1 MEACWPPF
9 LFHVIASGGRKAPR
23 GNLLYKWLIR
33 IDKQIL
39 FTGDCFGHTC
49 PGVSAGDNLPRND
62 IFSICGYN
70 SPAMDSKT
78 LHVLEY
84 PKILKRLKAYCDFS
98 ASMELA
104 RALEPTDSYDLA
116 LARLAETTEARRLFS
131 VQDIGIGGAHDI
143 RPAADLAARGGVLD
157 PQQLLDVKS
166 TLISCREI
174 KKSLERK
181 TDEYPRLAGLAAGL
195 PESHGIVDAI
205 TRVLSERGE
214 VLDSASP
221 KLGTLRREIKIAH
234 DRLMS
239 RLQRYLTESAN
250 KLQESIITQR
260 DGRYVIPLRA
270 EFKGQIKA
278 VIHDQSSSGATLFV
292 EPLPVVELNNTM
304 RELQLQ
310 ERDEERRILFEL
322 SAQIGGHRE
331 ELTYGVENLA
341 MLDLIFAKAKYAEE
355 LKASEPVLS
364 QRPNVKR
371 QKVSNKGDAIESS
384 DVQRSTFDVPHIKLI
399 HARHP
404 LLEPA
409 TVVPIDVDPKPGT
422 RAIVI
427 TGPNTG
433 GKTVSLKT
441 VGLLALMAQS
451 GLHVPAQS
459 GSELPCFH
467 AVYADIGDEQS
478 IEQSLSTF
486 SGHIT
491 NIIHILK
498 QIDHRSLVIFD
509 ELGAGTDPQEGAA
522 LARAI
527 LSHLLETGC
536 TVLVATH
543 YPELKTFA
551 HSTDGVVNASLEFD
565 IQTLRPTFHLTI
577 GLPGR
582 SNALLIAQR
591 LGLSQPIIDTAK
603 GEINPEDLRADKLLD
618 DIRKERNRT
627 SRERQKLEKARDKL
641 ESQTKEIEKRLD
653 KIEDERR
660 EVLAKARAEGELE
673 VAVLRKNI
681 DSLKSQ
687 LKKAK
692 QPLEVLKA
700 IEEKVET
707 MEEKIEAPVE
717 RQTSNVIRPP
727 SLITRHSSLQL
738 GERVLVSTLNADG
751 VVTALGESDAE
762 VQIGSLRVRARLVDL
777 VRKSSESVI
786 SEQSSVTRHPSHVTS
801 SPAVSSPGLELNLR
815 GKLVDEGLD
824 ELERYLERAFSAGL
838 LFVRIV
844 HGKGTGRMREAVR
857 NALKSSPYVSSF
869 EEPKDTEGGAGVT
882 VAKMAK

>member
-1 MEACWPPF
+1 
-9 LFHVIASGGRKAPR
+9 
-23 GNLLYKWLIR
+23 
-33 IDKQIL
+33 
-39 FTGDCFGHTC
+39 
-49 PGVSAGDNLPRND
+49 
-62 IFSICGYN
+62 
-70 SPAMDSKT
+70 MDSKT
-78 LHVLEY
+78 LSVLEY
-84 PKILKRLKAYCDFS
+84 PKILDRLKTFCDFS

-104 RALEPTDSYDLA
+104 RLLEPTDSYDLA
-116 LARLAETTEARRLFS
+116 LARLAETTEARKLLS
-131 VQDIGIGGAHDI
+131 VQDMGIGGAHDV

-181 TDEYPRLAGLAAGL
+181 TDEYPRLAQIAAGL

-205 TRVLSERGE
+205 TRVISDRGE

-221 KLGTLRREIKIAH
+221 RLASLRREIRIAH

-239 RLQRYLTESAN
+239 RLQKYLTDSAN
-250 KLQESIITQR
+250 KLQEPIITQR

-278 VIHDQSSSGATLFV
+278 IVHDQSSSGATLFV
-292 EPLPVVELNNTM
+292 EPLPVVELNNQV
-304 RELQLQ
+304 RELELQ
-310 ERDEERRILFEL
+310 ARDEERRILAEL
-322 SAQIGGHRE
+322 SVQIGEHRE

-341 MLDLIFAKAKYAEE
+341 MLDLILAKAKYAEE
-355 LKASEPVLS
+355 LKASEPVLHQLS
-364 QRPNVKR
+364 AFSGQQSAKKQEPRTEGR
-371 QKVSNKGDAIESS
+371 
-384 DVQRSTFDVPHIKLI
+384 TLI
-399 HARHP
+399 HLLHARHP
-404 LLEPA
+404 LLDPQ

-441 VGLLALMAQS
+441 VGLLVLMAQS
-451 GLHVPAQS
+451 GLHIPAQS

-491 NIIHILK
+491 NIIRILR
-498 QIDHRSLVIFD
+498 QIDQRSLVIFD

-527 LSHLLETGC
+527 LTFLLETGC
-536 TVLVATH
+536 TTLVATH

-551 HSTDGVVNASLEFD
+551 HSTEGVVNASLEFD
-565 IQTLRPTFHLTI
+565 IKTLRPTYHLTI

-591 LGLSQPIIDTAK
+591 LGLPQPIIESAK
-603 GEINPEDLRADKLLD
+603 AEINPEDLRADKLLD

-627 SRERQKLEKARDKL
+627 SRERQKLEKARDRL
-641 ESQTKEIEKRLD
+641 EAQTQELETRLE

-660 EVLAKARAEGELE
+660 DVLAKARAEGELE
-673 VAVLRKNI
+673 VAVLKRNI
-681 DSLKSQ
+681 ESLKSQ

-692 QPLEVLKA
+692 QPLQALKE
-700 IEEKVET
+700 IEEKVEEI
-707 MEEKIEAPVE
+707 EERVEAPVE
-717 RQTSNVIRPP
+717 RRQTTPALRAGASVDHGP
-727 SLITRHSSLQL
+727 SLSMVNRPLSL
-738 GERVLVSTLNADG
+738 GERVTVSTLNAEG

-762 VQIGSLRVRARLVDL
+762 VQIGSLRVRARLADL
-777 VRKSSESVI
+777 QRKSSEAVI
-786 SEQSSVTRHPSHVTS
+786 SQQYSVSGEQTIDDRPQAVVNRPKGSSM
-801 SPAVSSPGLELNLR
+801 VSSPGIELNLR
-815 GKLVDEGLD
+815 GKLVEEGLE
-824 ELERYLERAFSAGL
+824 ELERYLEKAYSSGL
-838 LFVRIV
+838 LFVRII
-844 HGKGTGRMREAVR
+844 HGKGTGKMREAVR
-857 NALKSSPYVSSF
+857 NALKSSPYVASF
-869 EEPKDTEGGAGVT
+869 EEPKDNEGGAGVT

>member
-1 MEACWPPF
+1 
-9 LFHVIASGGRKAPR
+9 
-23 GNLLYKWLIR
+23 
-33 IDKQIL
+33 
-39 FTGDCFGHTC
+39 
-49 PGVSAGDNLPRND
+49 
-62 IFSICGYN
+62 
-70 SPAMDSKT
+70 MDSKT
-78 LHVLEY
+78 LQVLEY
-84 PKILKRLKAYCDFS
+84 PKILERLKAFCDFS

-104 RALEPTDSYDLA
+104 RALEPTDSSDLA
-116 LARLAETTEARRLFS
+116 LARLAETSEARKLFS

-157 PQQLLDVKS
+157 PVQLLDIKS

-181 TDEYPRLAGLAAGL
+181 TDEYPRLAQIAAGL

-221 KLGTLRREIKIAH
+221 KLATLRREIKIAH

-239 RLQRYLTESAN
+239 RLQKYLTDSGN
-250 KLQESIITQR
+250 KLQEPIITQR

-278 VIHDQSSSGATLFV
+278 VVHDQSASGATLFV
-292 EPLPVVELNNTM
+292 EPLPVVELNNKV
-304 RELQLQ
+304 RELELQ
-310 ERDEERRILFEL
+310 ERDEERRILYQL
-322 SAQIGGHRE
+322 SAQIGEHRE
-331 ELTYGVENLA
+331 ELIYGVENLA
-341 MLDLIFAKAKYAEE
+341 VLDLIFAKAKYAEE
-355 LKASEPVLS
+355 LKASEPVLHELS
-364 QRPNVKR
+364 ANSDQRSAKN
-371 QKVSNKGDAIESS
+371 QKQELKIES
-384 DVQRSTFDVPHIKLI
+384 RTLI
-399 HARHP
+399 RLLNARHP
-404 LLEPA
+404 LLDPN
-409 TVVPIDVDPKPGT
+409 TVVAIDVDPKPGT

-451 GLHVPAQS
+451 GLHIPAQS

-527 LSHLLETGC
+527 LNHLLETGC
-536 TVLVATH
+536 TTLVATH

-551 HSTDGVVNASLEFD
+551 HSTEGVVNASLEFD
-565 IQTLRPTFHLTI
+565 IKTLRPTYHLTI

-591 LGLSQPIIDTAK
+591 LGLHQTIIDSAK
-603 GEINPEDLRADKLLD
+603 AEIHPDDLRADKLLD

-627 SRERQKLEKARDKL
+627 SRERQKLEKARDRL
-641 ESQTKEIEKRLD
+641 ESQTKELEKRLE

-660 EVLAKARAEGELE
+660 DVVAKARAEGELE
-673 VAVLRKNI
+673 VAVLKRNI
-681 DSLKSQ
+681 ESLKSQ
-687 LKKAK
+687 LRKAK
-692 QPLEVLKA
+692 QPLEALKE
-700 IEEKVET
+700 IEEKVAEI
-707 MEEKIEAPVE
+707 EEKIEAPVE
-717 RQTSNVIRPP
+717 RKSDQQSAV
-727 SLITRHSSLQL
+727 SSRSVKL
-738 GERVLVSTLNADG
+738 GERVVVNTLNADG
-751 VVTALGESDAE
+751 VVIALGESDAE
-762 VQIGSLRVRARLVDL
+762 VQIGTLRVRARLVDL
-777 VRKSSESVI
+777 QRKGQEEDSPKEKMPSV
-786 SEQSSVTRHPSHVTS
+786 STQRS
-801 SPAVSSPGLELNLR
+801 AVGTKSPGIELNLR
-815 GKLVDEGLD
+815 GKLVEDGLD
-824 ELERYLERAFSAGL
+824 ELERYLERAYSSGL

-844 HGKGTGRMREAVR
+844 HGKGTGKMREAVR
-857 NALKSSPYVSSF
+857 NALKGSPYVASF
-869 EEPKDTEGGAGVT
+869 EEPKDNEGGAGVT

>member
-1 MEACWPPF
+1 
-9 LFHVIASGGRKAPR
+9 
-23 GNLLYKWLIR
+23 
-33 IDKQIL
+33 
-39 FTGDCFGHTC
+39 
-49 PGVSAGDNLPRND
+49 
-62 IFSICGYN
+62 
-70 SPAMDSKT
+70 MDTKT
-78 LHVLEY
+78 LSVLEY
-84 PKILKRLKAYCDFS
+84 PKILERLKTFCDFS

-104 RALEPTDSYDLA
+104 RSLEPTDSYDLA
-116 LARLAETTEARRLFS
+116 LARLAETSEARRLFS
-131 VQDIGIGGAHDI
+131 TNDNIGIGGAHDI

-166 TLISCREI
+166 TLISSREL

-181 TDEYPRLAGLAAGL
+181 TDETPRLAQIAAGL
-195 PESHGIVDAI
+195 PEAHGIVDSI
-205 TRVLSERGE
+205 SRVLSERGE

-221 KLGTLRREIKIAH
+221 KLATLRREIKIAH

-239 RLQRYLTESAN
+239 RLQRYLTESAS
-250 KLQESIITQR
+250 KLQEPIITQR

-278 VIHDQSSSGATLFV
+278 VVHDQSSSGATLFV
-292 EPLPVVELNNTM
+292 EPLPIVELNNSM

-310 ERDEERRILFEL
+310 ERDEERRILYEL
-322 SAQIGGHRE
+322 SAQIGEHRE

-355 LKASEPVLS
+355 LKASEPVLHKLS
-364 QRPNVKR
+364 PKGMPSA
-371 QKVSNKGDAIESS
+371 VSN
-384 DVQRSTFDVPHIKLI
+384 QRSAKNRDSEPKADIVPFGESRTLI
-399 HARHP
+399 RLEHARHP
-404 LLEPA
+404 LLDSQ

-451 GLHVPAQS
+451 GLHIPAQS

-491 NIIHILK
+491 NIIRILK
-498 QIDHRSLVIFD
+498 QIDQRSLVIFD

-527 LSHLLETGC
+527 LNHLLETGC
-536 TVLVATH
+536 TTLVATH

-551 HSTDGVVNASLEFD
+551 HSTEGVVNASLEFD
-565 IQTLRPTFHLTI
+565 IKTLRPTYRLTI

-591 LGLSQPIIDTAK
+591 LGLPQPIIDSAK
-603 GEINPEDLRADKLLD
+603 AEIHPDELRADKLLD

-627 SRERQKLEKARDKL
+627 SRERQKLEKARDRL
-641 ESQTKEIEKRLD
+641 EAQTKEIEKRLE

-673 VAVLRKNI
+673 VAILKRNI

-692 QPLEVLKA
+692 QPLEILKQL
-700 IEEKVET
+700 EEQVEEI
-707 MEEKIEAPVE
+707 EEKIEVPVE
-717 RQTSNVIRPP
+717 RKSAQRSAISNQ
-727 SLITRHSSLQL
+727 LLKL
-738 GERVLVSTLNADG
+738 GERVTVSTLNTEG
-751 VVTALGESDAE
+751 VVTALGEADAE

-777 VRKSSESVI
+777 QRKGQEPESP
-786 SEQSSVTRHPSHVTS
+786 EGKQEERK
-801 SPAVSSPGLELNLR
+801 PAVEGSPRATMSGTKSPGIELNLR
-815 GKLVDEGLD
+815 GKLVEDGLE
-824 ELERYLERAFSAGL
+824 ELDRYLEKAYSSGL

-844 HGKGTGRMREAVR
+844 HGKGTGRLREAVR
-857 NALKSSPYVSSF
+857 NALKSSPYVASF
-869 EEPKDTEGGAGVT
+869 EEPKDNEGGAGVT